1 MLIYWENGIKYVRT
15 EYRCRKM
22 DNKMLKSFLF
32 TFLITYQCPWI
43 SFPIFFQVL
52 NELNPHTMSNN
63 APSLQVY
70 QLHHIGVWDK
80 KALGSF
86 CGCWI
91 GVHKHGSLPQL
102 HMFFTMA
109 PNHLWVLLFPH
120 GISVG
125 LPKLLATQGF
135 SLVTCQ
141 HSISASVMILSIL
154 DFYFGPGNK
163 KELTQLQNLECSS
176 KQIEIS
182 EYLLFGMP

>member
-1 MLIYWENGIKYVRT
+1 
-15 EYRCRKM
+15 
-22 DNKMLKSFLF
+22 
-32 TFLITYQCPWI
+32 
-43 SFPIFFQVL
+43 
-52 NELNPHTMSNN
+52 
-63 APSLQVY
+63 
-70 QLHHIGVWDK
+70 
-80 KALGSF
+80 
-86 CGCWI
+86 
-91 GVHKHGSLPQL
+91 
-102 HMFFTMA
+102 MA